1 MGSFT
6 NFVGDQL
13 NDMRAHS
20 AERAMAENE
29 IRLKHAGNSRERNSI
44 IFNQSKQELNAL
56 IDKAKP
62 EVLKIKSLP
71 LPKDEIECQ
80 SMLEEAKMEME
91 TEQIVYVMEPPTME
105 DEGGKDSPLEEQIK
119 TIDWKKGSTMICEA
133 WKIRYDRLVKIAKST
148 YPDAEFTKKAIAYN
162 KKRLIKN
169 FFSNDITIGIIAMIC
184 SGLGLLLLG
193 VIGSWMGL

>member
-119 TIDWKKGSTMICEA
+119 KIDWKKGSTMICEA

-148 YPDAEFTKKAIAYN
+148 YPDAEFTKKALAYN
-162 KKRLIKN
+162 KKRLIKR
-169 FFSNDITIGIIAMIC
+169 FFSNDITIGIITL
-184 SGLGLLLLG
+184 LGLFLLG
-193 VIGSWMGL
+193 VICSWAGQQ